1 MSRLTLRLRRPVALS
16 WRLER
21 RVLVLAL
28 ITLGTL
34 FAATLTAL
42 SLGSYA
48 LPLDEVLGTLL
59 GQAPTPLADLIVNE
73 LRAPRVLA
81 ALLVGAALGVSGA
94 IFQDLVRNP
103 LVAPD
108 IIGVNAGAG
117 LAAVLVI
124 AGGASLVSVP
134 AAALAG
140 ALASAFA
147 VYGLA
152 WRRGVNGA
160 RLVLVGIGLNAVLAG
175 LTTLVILSTPVEQ
188 VTPAVVWLAGTL
200 AFADWQQVRVT
211 AIGAAVLLPLTLIL
225 WPRLRVL
232 ELGDDGARALG
243 IKAERDRALLLA
255 CGAGLAGLA
264 VAVAGPLAF
273 VALVVPHLARLLAG
287 PLSGGGVVLSALIG
301 ALLVLGSDL
310 AGQHLLAPAH
320 LPVGLVTASIGAPW
334 FLFLLYRMNRR
345 G

>member
-21 RVLVLAL
+21 RVLILAL
-28 ITLGTL
+28 LALGALLAGTV
-34 FAATLTAL
+34 AAL
-42 SLGSYA
+42 SLGSYP
-48 LPLDEVLGTLL
+48 LPLHEVLHSLL
-59 GQAPTPLADLIVNE
+59 AQAPSPLADLIVNE
-73 LRAPRVLA
+73 LRAPRVMA

-124 AGGASLVSVP
+124 AGGAPLVSVP
-134 AAALAG
+134 VAALGG
-140 ALASAFA
+140 ALVSAFA
-147 VYGLA
+147 VYGIA
-152 WRRGVNGA
+152 WRRGVSGA
-160 RLVLVGIGLNAVLAG
+160 RLVLVGIGLNALLAG

-200 AFADWQQVRVT
+200 ALSDWQQVMVT
-211 AIGAAVLLPLTLIL
+211 AGGGGVLLLYTLLL

-243 IKAERDRALLLA
+243 VHAERDRALLLA
-255 CGAGLAGLA
+255 CGAGLSGLA

-273 VALVVPHLARLLAG
+273 VALVVPHLTRLLVG
-287 PLSGGGVVLSALIG
+287 PLSGGGVVLAALIG

-310 AGQHLLAPAH
+310 AGQHLLAPAS
-320 LPVGLVTASIGAPW
+320 LPVGLVTASLGAPF
-334 FLFLLYRMNRR
+334 FLFLLYRMNRH